1 MILGTYFPN
10 KEDKYTEFK
19 EFYLKLEPSIFL
31 DGSQIES
38 ILQNGVWEDKMNFV
52 IANNVK
58 HYFQF
63 YVPKY
68 VSCYLNSNISGKLIF
83 GVNDDS
89 EITGIPY
96 KGDINNLEL
105 DKLIKNNL
113 SKYVRGLDNLDNVTI
128 NVNKLNI
135 DRNLIDLNEF
145 DDMFSNIKQNKLKH
159 TKDLLEYK
167 LKRNNWLHVLSKYTT
182 KFYNILNDKD
192 MRLDLTNFCKS
203 NNVSKNIIDI
213 LESNDSINVN
223 LDEEFYK
230 NVRNPDSIFYWA
242 GKFKDE
248 NILRIQKQKPVRN
261 TTTKLVDYSILLNKI
276 SNMRSKFVLNN
287 DINYYTITINI
298 NNFETNN
305 VVEFKL
311 PGCNEWNTRYR
322 ISLPT
327 GPSCI

>member
-128 NVNKLNI
+128 
-135 DRNLIDLNEF
+135 
-145 DDMFSNIKQNKLKH
+145 
-159 TKDLLEYK
+159 
-167 LKRNNWLHVLSKYTT
+167 
-182 KFYNILNDKD
+182 
-192 MRLDLTNFCKS
+192 KS
-203 NNVSKNIIDI
+203 
-213 LESNDSINVN
+213 
-223 LDEEFYK
+223 
-230 NVRNPDSIFYWA
+230 
-242 GKFKDE
+242 
-248 NILRIQKQKPVRN
+248 
-261 TTTKLVDYSILLNKI
+261 
-276 SNMRSKFVLNN
+276 
-287 DINYYTITINI
+287 
-298 NNFETNN
+298 
-305 VVEFKL
+305 
-311 PGCNEWNTRYR
+311 
-322 ISLPT
+322 
-327 GPSCI
+327 